1 MDGGDW
7 QTTVHRVAK
16 GQTGLNDFTRFTKM
30 RERENLQVM
39 GEYDRGNKSKFQCNE
54 SEVHWHS
61 LLIKMDPGGSL
72 GMIPNQHIE

>member
-1 MDGGDW
+1 
-7 QTTVHRVAK
+7 
-16 GQTGLNDFTRFTKM
+16 
-30 RERENLQVM
+30 M